1 MTFIREKRGIG
12 QFFPFRSI
20 NPDTRCWNHLHLEPM
35 SLTVYPRFLTQCGN
49 PEQSAVF
56 PEISA
61 MQVKQR
67 LQKLDE
73 LRTALVAEGLVDL
86 IV

>member
-1 MTFIREKRGIG
+1 MTFLYEKRRVG
-12 QFFPFRSI
+12 QFFPIRTI
-20 NPDTRCWNHLHLEPM
+20 NPETRCWNHQHLEPM
-35 SLTVYPRFLTQCGN
+35 SLSVYARFLTQCGN

-61 MQVKQR
+61 IQVKQL
-67 LQKLDE
+67 LQKLAE
-73 LRTALVAEGLVDL
+73 LRIALVAQGLVDL